1 MRVISGK
8 IRGLKLNPPKDQSV
22 RPTTDRVK
30 ESLFNI
36 INSYVM
42 DSNVLDLFS
51 GSGSL
56 GIECLS
62 RGAKHCV
69 FSDLSKDSINIIKSN
84 IKKARLESESTVI
97 NKDYKNVIS
106 EMGIKRNK
114 FDIIMIDP
122 PYYEGLFIDCIER
135 IDNNNILS
143 EDGIIVVEHDKKDE
157 LPEQIGNIIKIKE
170 KKYGITILSFYK
182 LDVEDCDE

>member
-8 IRGLKLNPPKDQSV
+8 ARGLKLNPPKDQSV

-42 DSNVLDLFS
+42 DSNVLDLFA

-69 FSDLSKDSINIIKSN
+69 FSDLSKESIKIIQSN
-84 IKKARLESESTVI
+84 IKKARVERDSTVI
-97 NKDYKNVIS
+97 NKDYKNAIS
-106 EMGIKRNK
+106 DMGIKKAK
-114 FDIIMIDP
+114 FDIIMLDP
-122 PYYEGLFIDCIER
+122 PYYEGLFVDCIER
-135 IDNNNILS
+135 IDDNNILS

-157 LPEQIGNIIKIKE
+157 LPDEIGNIVKTKE
-170 KKYGITILSFYK
+170 KKYGITVLSFYE
-182 LDVEDCDE
+182 LSVEDSDE